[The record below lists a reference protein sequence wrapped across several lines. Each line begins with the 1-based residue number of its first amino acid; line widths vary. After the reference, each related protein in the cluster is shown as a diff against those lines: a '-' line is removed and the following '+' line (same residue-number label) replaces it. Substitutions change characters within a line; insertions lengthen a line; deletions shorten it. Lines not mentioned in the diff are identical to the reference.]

1 MKPNERARI
10 IYINCLYYTGSKS
23 MAIQCAL
30 YIVQLIIG
38 QKLKI
43 DDRIYWK
50 LVKEE
55 IELIEI

>member
-1 MKPNERARI
+1 
-10 IYINCLYYTGSKS
+10 

>member
-1 MKPNERARI
+1 
-10 IYINCLYYTGSKS
+10 

-30 YIVQLIIG
+30 YIAQIIIE

-43 DDRIYWK
+43 DDKIYWK

-55 IELIEI
+55 LYLIEI

>member
-1 MKPNERARI
+1 MKPDERARV
-10 IYINCLYYTGSKS
+10 IYINCLYYTKEKA

-30 YIVQLIIG
+30 YMVQMIIE

-43 DDRIYWK
+43 DDKIYWK

-55 IELIEI
+55 IYLIEI